1 MTQIISP
8 FLALQ
13 NGGKQATDM
22 TAVKALRYQLH
33 SKRCSTFC

>member
-8 FLALQ
+8 FWALQ

-22 TAVKALRYQLH
+22 IAVKALRYQLH